1 MLTSLEIE
9 RLLRG
14 YGLAAAPELTDKV
27 GAYIELLLKWNRKI
41 ALTTV
46 TDPEE
51 IVRFHFGESLFAT
64 SRYNLENSRLADVG
78 TGGGFPGLPLALA
91 IPTLSVTLIESNLK
105 KCAFLAEILRE
116 LGVRNAAIFSGRM
129 EFFAPGPVPFD
140 FITARAF
147 GKAAHAGNNHKEG
160 VNALWAI
167 ARFTDRLQ
175 VLTNYDRGVTV
186 NVGKIAGG
194 QGKNTV
200 PHEAEAA
207 IDIRFCTRNCKA
219 L

>member
-1 MLTSLEIE
+1 MLTILQIE

-14 YGLAAAPELTDKV
+14 YGLAAAPDLAGKV

-51 IVRFHFGESLFAT
+51 IVKFHFGESLFAT
-64 SRYNLENSRLADVG
+64 SRYNLKKSRLADVG

-91 IPTLSVTLIESNLK
+91 IPTLSVTLVESNLK

-116 LGVRNAAIFSGRM
+116 LRVRNAAIVSGRM
-129 EFFAPGPVPFD
+129 EFLAPGPMPFD

-147 GKAAHAGNNHKEG
+147 GQFDE
-160 VNALWAI
+160 LRDWA
-167 ARFTDRLQ
+167 RVRLS
-175 VLTNYDRGVTV
+175 DRGRLLLWLL
-186 NVGKIAGG
+186 VGGG
-194 QGKNTV
+194 GGV
-200 PHEAEAA
+200 PDQTLLA
-207 IDIRFCTRNCKA
+207 
-219 L
+219 